1 MPNFNLSTGRTVRGD
16 FAIYPNSL
24 LFVSGSYPDKNFSIT
39 PEEMAVAA
47 AESGPV
53 PFNLEHSRKG
63 AHKATEGLFGGILRQ
78 WIDPDDPTLLRG
90 EVAIPLPLDE
100 KLETKAPS
108 MEFAKDTKKIVG
120 AALTYTPRV
129 SEAALM
135 SAVAEFAVT
144 REFAMARHNTPEGQ
158 TGMQGLHDMAARAGA
173 VCDRKNTASMN
184 TASMSS
190 KHESVAIQSIHD
202 IAADH
207 GADCSSGDA
216 PAWAKSTFS
225 RTSTISI
232 PTPTPAKPQA
242 KGETMYDKL
251 KAFFSLTGVPEADL
265 DAHVES
271 AVAEFTT
278 IRPAVPAAPA
288 GMTDAERADFAAL
301 KADNAR
307 MKADAIRKDAEAFA
321 DAAIAARRAYPAER
335 MNLIASFSQA
345 AQDDAAAPATVSF
358 SVGADAKTGSRL
370 DAFRALVTGRPAHGL
385 TSESIETA
393 IFSGGAIIPSS
404 FNSEALD
411 QEKID
416 AQVKRMLES
425 TTVGM
430 SILAAKNK

>member
-1 MPNFNLSTGRTVRGD
+1 MPDFNLSTGRTVRGD
-16 FAIYPNSL
+16 FAIYPNSI
-24 LFVSGSYPDKNFSIT
+24 LFKSGNYEDKGLSIT

-53 PFNLEHSRKG
+53 PFNLEHTRKG

-108 MEFAKDTKKIVG
+108 MEFSKDTKRIVG

-135 SAVAEFAVT
+135 SAVAEFA
-144 REFAMARHNTPEGQ
+144 MARHDTPEGQ
-158 TGMQGLHDMAARAGA
+158 TGMQGIHDMATRAGA

-184 TASMSS
+184 TATMSS
-190 KHESVAIQSIHD
+190 KHEAVAIQSIHD
-202 IAADH
+202 ISTDH
-207 GADCSSGDA
+207 GADCSSGGA

-225 RTSTISI
+225 RTTLTSTTTPPI
-232 PTPTPAKPQA
+232 PTPTPAKQQA

-265 DAHVES
+265 DAHVS
-271 AVAEFTT
+271 NAVAEFTASK
-278 IRPAVPAAPA
+278 PLAAA
-288 GMTDAERADFAAL
+288 GMTEAERADFAAL

-307 MKADAIRKDAEAFA
+307 MKADDIRKDAEAFA
-321 DAAIAARRAYPAER
+321 DASIAARRAYPAER
-335 MNLIASFSQA
+335 LNLIASFSQA
-345 AQDDAAAPATVSF
+345 AQDDAAAPATVTF
-358 SVGADAKTGSRL
+358 SVGADSQTGSRL
-370 DAFRALVTGRPAHGL
+370 DAFRALITGRPAHNL
-385 TSESIETA
+385 TGESIETA
-393 IFSGGAIIPSS
+393 LFSGGAIIPSS
-404 FNSEALD
+404 HNGAALD

-425 TTVGM
+425 TSIGK
-430 SILAAKNK
+430 SILAAKK

>member
-1 MPNFNLSTGRTVRGD
+1 MPDFNLSTGRTVRGD

-24 LFVSGSYPDKNFSIT
+24 LFKSGDYPDKNFSIT
-39 PEEMAVAA
+39 PEEMSVAA
-47 AESGPV
+47 ADSGPV
-53 PFNLEHSRKG
+53 PFNLEHTRKG
-63 AHKATEGLFGGILRQ
+63 AHAATEGLFGGVLRQ

-108 MEFAKDTKKIVG
+108 MEFSKDTKRIVG

-129 SEAALM
+129 SEVALM
-135 SAVAEFAVT
+135 SAAAEFAVT
-144 REFAMARHNTPEGQ
+144 REFAMARHDTPEGQ
-158 TGMQGLHDMAARAGA
+158 TGMQGIHDMAARAGA
-173 VCDRKNTASMN
+173 VCDRKNTA
-184 TASMSS
+184 AMSS

-225 RTSTISI
+225 RTTTPPI
-232 PTPTPAKPQA
+232 PTPTPAKKSA

-265 DAHVES
+265 DARVS
-271 AVAEFTT
+271 DAVAEFTASK
-278 IRPAVPAAPA
+278 PAPAA
-288 GMTDAERADFAAL
+288 GMTEAERADFAAL
-301 KADNAR
+301 KADNHR
-307 MKADAIRKDAEAFA
+307 MKIDAIRKDAESFA

-335 MNLIASFSQA
+335 VNLIAAFSQA
-345 AQDDAAAPATVSF
+345 AQDDAAAPATVNF
-358 SVGADAKTGSRL
+358 SVGTDAKTGTRL
-370 DAFRALVTGRPAHGL
+370 DAFRALVTGRPAHSL
-385 TSESIETA
+385 TTESIETA
-393 IFSGGAIIPSS
+393 LFSGGAIIPSS

-425 TTVGM
+425 TTVGQ
-430 SILAAKNK
+430 SVLAAKNAK